1 MSHRKTKD
9 PVNETLL
16 EVEATWGIE
25 QLGLMTNQVWID
37 DPKRLV
43 FTLARYKF
51 VAKMLT
57 GTDRVLEVGCGDGF
71 ASRIVRQEVR
81 SLTISDYDPLF
92 VERFKERSSA
102 RWPTDARVLDL
113 LEGPTEDKFDAAYT
127 LDVLEHIPADL
138 EERFLGNLCAS
149 LTKDG
154 VAIIGMPSL
163 ESQAYA
169 SPASKAG
176 HVNCKSGPQLRET
189 LLRHF
194 RHVFLFS
201 MNDEVVHTGYHAMAH
216 YLIGLCIGPVRAA
229 EEGQAAS

>member
-1 MSHRKTKD
+1 MTEKKTKD
-9 PVNETLL
+9 PVNANLL
-16 EVEATWGIE
+16 ETEATFGVE

-57 GTDRVLEVGCGDGF
+57 GTERALEVGCGDGF

-81 SLTISDYDPLF
+81 ALTISDYDPLF
-92 VERFKERSSA
+92 IKSFRARENA
-102 RWPTDARVLDL
+102 RWNTEARVIDF
-113 LEGPTEDKFDAAYT
+113 LENSAGEKFDALYT

-138 EERFLGNLCAS
+138 EDQFLRNLCAS
-149 LTKDG
+149 LKPDG

-176 HVNCKSGPQLRET
+176 HVNCQSGPQLRQT
-189 LLRHF
+189 LHRHF
-194 RHVFLFS
+194 RQVFMFS
-201 MNDEVVHTGYHAMAH
+201 MNDEVVHTGFHAMAH
-216 YLIGLCIGPVRAA
+216 YLIGLCVGVR
-229 EEGQAAS
+229 